1 MSYEASRCSEMAT
14 RTFTIRSRMP
24 PLHDLP
30 LGRVRTAGQTGGSGT
45 GAPMIGHRSGALA
58 ETGPQRARLDDRRCG
73 PGAARPPSERPRA
86 GRTASAGG
94 LCLLAIDP
102 LLEGLDL
109 LNGHRRAPQSL
120 SELRR

>member
-14 RTFTIRSRMP
+14 RSFTIRSRTP

-86 GRTASAGG
+86 GRTDRKSTRLNSSHLVISYAVF
-94 LCLLAIDP
+94 CLKKKNLAVYP
-102 LLEGLDL
+102 LITL
-109 LNGHRRAPQSL
+109 
-120 SELRR
+120 

>member
-14 RTFTIRSRMP
+14 RSFTIRSRTP

-58 ETGPQRARLDDRRCG
+58 ETGPQDRKSTRLNSSHSQNSYAVFCFEKKKKNS
-73 PGAARPPSERPRA
+73 ANNVVTISEVV
-86 GRTASAGG
+86 
-94 LCLLAIDP
+94 
-102 LLEGLDL
+102 
-109 LNGHRRAPQSL
+109 
-120 SELRR
+120 